1 MKKKLWIVVC
11 VIAGVVFVAGIAVA
25 FFAVSSN
32 SKNKFD
38 RHMEMAVRYV
48 EGLEYE
54 RAIAE
59 YESAIEIDP
68 NNIKSY
74 QALAELYVQAG
85 DYESATEILNR
96 GIERTE
102 SGELL
107 EYLEE
112 VQNVYEKQKGIAE
125 ESEQAEMEQRQEE
138 GKDSQETADES
149 LAREVRVE
157 DADGSFQIQKYDDNG
172 NNVSIIWYTAD
183 AVMDSY
189 WVGEYDENGNLVQQG
204 FYNGDGTL
212 IAICDADG
220 YSIESQENTGENLA
234 REERVD
240 DPNGG
245 GYWIDEYDEEGKLQ
259 KSTRYYENS
268 WLSMGIVYYII
279 SEYDKNGNCVKLTY
293 CDMDQQKLWY
303 DVSEYDMQGNVIKTT
318 TYETDGAL
326 RNYSTNEYDMN
337 GNLLERV
344 VYDVGGAITERSV
357 YEYNE
362 NGQMIKI
369 TRYGR
374 DGIFLSEDVLEQ

>member
-1 MKKKLWIVVC
+1 MKKKLWIVIC

-138 GKDSQETADES
+138 GKDSQETADE
-149 LAREVRVE
+149 
-157 DADGSFQIQKYDDNG
+157 
-172 NNVSIIWYTAD
+172 
-183 AVMDSY
+183 
-189 WVGEYDENGNLVQQG
+189 NL
-204 FYNGDGTL
+204 Y
-212 IAICDADG
+212 
-220 YSIESQENTGENLA
+220 
-234 REERVD
+234 
-240 DPNGG
+240 
-245 GYWIDEYDEEGKLQ
+245 
-259 KSTRYYENS
+259 
-268 WLSMGIVYYII
+268 
-279 SEYDKNGNCVKLTY
+279 
-293 CDMDQQKLWY
+293 
-303 DVSEYDMQGNVIKTT
+303 
-318 TYETDGAL
+318 
-326 RNYSTNEYDMN
+326 
-337 GNLLERV
+337 
-344 VYDVGGAITERSV
+344 
-357 YEYNE
+357 
-362 NGQMIKI
+362 
-369 TRYGR
+369 
-374 DGIFLSEDVLEQ
+374 